1 MVQSPLLT
9 ILNERCAKGLKSLMW
24 LIDPDKFEEATF
36 IETFQKLPIG
46 SIQAILVG
54 GSLIS
59 GDNYSETIAFI
70 KSHVKLPVIL
80 FPNSSLHLDY
90 QADGIL
96 FISLI
101 SGRNADLLIGQHILV
116 APMLKRSKLEIL
128 PTGYMLIEGGKQTT
142 VSYISNTTPIPADK
156 PEIAACTA
164 MAGELLGLQLIYA
177 DAGSG
182 ATKPISPKMIS
193 LIKKSIDIPLI
204 VGGGI
209 KSVETA
215 QIAYEA
221 GADILVIGNAIEEQP
236 DFLLQL
242 VEKMGYRC

>member
-9 ILNERCAKGLKSLMW
+9 TLNERCAKGLKSLMW
-24 LIDPDKFEEATF
+24 LIDPDKFDEIIF
-36 IETFQKLPIG
+36 LETFQKLPKDA
-46 SIQAILVG
+46 IQAILVG

-70 KSHVKLPVIL
+70 KSRVKLPVIL

-182 ATKPISPKMIS
+182 AIKPISPKMIS

-209 KSVETA
+209 RNVETA

-236 DFLLQL
+236 DFLPLL
-242 VEKMGYRC
+242 VEKMGFEF